1 MPPVSKIFL
10 LCSFLTLAFIAGVRA
25 QDALDSVQLRNVK
38 GKTVSYASVKGG
50 MSLVLVCFWSVNSEV
65 SIREVTAISQQWARM
80 KHPVHFTVLALCVD
94 QGNLLSHMRNT
105 AFQNDWAFEVYGDVN
120 GDLQRAFHYTNPP
133 LSLIVDK
140 GEVVYQQ
147 SGFEPG
153 TEQYLF
159 SRIQSLAA
167 GK

>member
-1 MPPVSKIFL
+1 MQPVGKIFL
-10 LCSFLTLAFIAGVRA
+10 LSFFLVSAFVAGARG
-25 QDALDSVQLRNVK
+25 QGALDSVQLRNAK
-38 GKTVSYASVKGG
+38 GKIVSYASVKGAAP
-50 MSLVLVCFWSVNSEV
+50 LVLVCFWSINSEA
-65 SIREVTAISQQWARM
+65 SIRELTAISQQYA
-80 KHPVHFTVLALCVD
+80 KLKQPLPFTLLALCVD

-105 AFQNDWAFEVYGDVN
+105 SLQNDWAFDVYADVN
-120 GDLQRAFHYTNPP
+120 GDLQKAFHYTNPP
-133 LSLIVDK
+133 LSLIVNK

-153 TEQYLF
+153 AEHYLF

>member
-10 LCSFLTLAFIAGVRA
+10 LIFFLVLAFTAGARA
-25 QDALDSVQLRNVK
+25 QGTLDSVQLKNVK
-38 GKTVSYASVKGG
+38 GKMVSYASVRDGA
-50 MSLVLVCFWSVNSEV
+50 SLVLVCFWSINSEA
-65 SIREVTAISQQWARM
+65 SIRELTAISQQYARL
-80 KHPVHFTVLALCVD
+80 KRPLPFTLLALCVD

-105 AFQNDWAFEVYGDVN
+105 ALQNDWAFDVYADVN
-120 GDLQRAFHYTNPP
+120 GDLQQAFHYTNPP
-133 LSLIVDK
+133 LSLIVDR
-140 GEVVYQQ
+140 GQVVYQQ

-153 TEQYLF
+153 SERYLF